1 MTIINKQKL
10 LSVNCQKF
18 VQYTLD
24 CLNNKP
30 LPYISLDIHIH
41 VNIFLKYL
49 LWSLNLLK
57 VLLSSYIQEAYQYY
71 LATYRY
77 TEDLR
82 SILKSL
88 RRKIGKIVR
97 SEIGSA
103 NEQQG
108 LGYAVLILVLIIS
121 PCIIFLVRNATL
133 TIQVFSLNLAKKAH
147 ELKVEK
153 RKADK
158 LLFQASV
165 CQKKEI

>member
-1 MTIINKQKL
+1 MTAFN
-10 LSVNCQKF
+10 
-18 VQYTLD
+18 
-24 CLNNKP
+24 
-30 LPYISLDIHIH
+30 IS
-41 VNIFLKYL
+41 
-49 LWSLNLLK
+49 S
-57 VLLSSYIQEAYQYY
+57 
-71 LATYRY
+71 
-77 TEDLR
+77 R

-88 RRKIGKIVR
+88 RERISIIVGN
-97 SEIGSA
+97 EIGSA

-158 LLFQASV
+158 LLFQVSKINCKFV
-165 CQKKEI
+165 NCIHLFDILYLRCCHQLLPFPSSRGNQ

>member
-1 MTIINKQKL
+1 MSPCK
-10 LSVNCQKF
+10 
-18 VQYTLD
+18 
-24 CLNNKP
+24 
-30 LPYISLDIHIH
+30 IS
-41 VNIFLKYL
+41 
-49 LWSLNLLK
+49 
-57 VLLSSYIQEAYQYY
+57 SSIP
-71 LATYRY
+71 
-77 TEDLR
+77 R

-88 RRKIGKIVR
+88 RERISIIVGN
-97 SEIGSA
+97 EIGSA

-158 LLFQASV
+158 LLFQVDMIDCIPLFDTLYFRCCHQLLPFLSSRESQWQRRHMRVSPCTSV
-165 CQKKEI
+165 TLLTSLH